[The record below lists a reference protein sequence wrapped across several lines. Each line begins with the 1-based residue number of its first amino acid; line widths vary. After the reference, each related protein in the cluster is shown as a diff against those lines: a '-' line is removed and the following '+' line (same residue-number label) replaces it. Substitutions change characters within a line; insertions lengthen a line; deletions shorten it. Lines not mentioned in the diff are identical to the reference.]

1 MGIVT
6 ERNRGKKEGVNKS
19 EKYPENILKKYG
31 QKGTKNL
38 NIVITL
44 FHVCILIRANETR
57 TYPKQEHTQ
66 KTKTLKRQIHSTQYT
81 RKK

>member
-1 MGIVT
+1 MGIVI
-6 ERNRGKKEGVNKS
+6 ERNRGKKRALTNQR
-19 EKYPENILKKYG
+19 KYPENILKKYG

-57 TYPKQEHTQ
+57 TYPKQV
-66 KTKTLKRQIHSTQYT
+66 RANWNIF
-81 RKK
+81 